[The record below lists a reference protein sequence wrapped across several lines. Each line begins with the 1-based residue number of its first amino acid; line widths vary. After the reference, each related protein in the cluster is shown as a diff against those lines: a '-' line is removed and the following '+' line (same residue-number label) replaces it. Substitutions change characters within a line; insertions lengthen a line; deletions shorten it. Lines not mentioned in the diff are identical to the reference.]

1 MYTIFRTIRSE
12 LEKRV
17 KGPFTGRTVIFI
29 VPNTM
34 HILSRPN
41 LASKNQRT
49 KGGPNFLKSATPA
62 RAAEA
67 EPSQKLQAVYKDE
80 LKRRLHGLLG

>member
-1 MYTIFRTIRSE
+1 
-12 LEKRV
+12 
-17 KGPFTGRTVIFI
+17 
-29 VPNTM
+29 M